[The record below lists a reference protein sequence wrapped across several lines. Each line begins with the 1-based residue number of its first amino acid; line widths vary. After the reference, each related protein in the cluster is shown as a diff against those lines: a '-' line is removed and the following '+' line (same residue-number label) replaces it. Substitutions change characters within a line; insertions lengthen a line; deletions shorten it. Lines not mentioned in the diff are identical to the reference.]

1 MAAGLSNPPTPRDEG
16 SGVGVNKKACGRSWE
31 VEKKRLKIV
40 GKSSLPGAGGRGW
53 GRKSGNQGPGGK
65 CAIRCSICSP
75 TRLRGSRGRIWAAP
89 DEKGW
94 IFDHLG
100 VFLVSKM
107 AFLRSG
113 TDPIC
118 FKFESDALKMKEF

>member
-1 MAAGLSNPPTPRDEG
+1 MQSAAVYAVQL
-16 SGVGVNKKACGRSWE
+16 AF
-31 VEKKRLKIV
+31 
-40 GKSSLPGAGGRGW
+40 GA
-53 GRKSGNQGPGGK
+53 PGGSSG
-65 CAIRCSICSP
+65 AF
-75 TRLRGSRGRIWAAP
+75 P

-100 VFLVSKM
+100 VFSVFKM

>member
-1 MAAGLSNPPTPRDEG
+1 MESVAVYAVQL
-16 SGVGVNKKACGRSWE
+16 AF
-31 VEKKRLKIV
+31 
-40 GKSSLPGAGGRGW
+40 GA
-53 GRKSGNQGPGGK
+53 PGG
-65 CAIRCSICSP
+65 ASGP
-75 TRLRGSRGRIWAAP
+75 LP
-89 DEKGW
+89 DEKGS

-118 FKFESDALKMKEF
+118 FKFESDVLKMKEFQFSLD

>member
-1 MAAGLSNPPTPRDEG
+1 MVTRVPGVCVQSAAVYAVQL
-16 SGVGVNKKACGRSWE
+16 AF
-31 VEKKRLKIV
+31 
-40 GKSSLPGAGGRGW
+40 GA
-53 GRKSGNQGPGGK
+53 PGG
-65 CAIRCSICSP
+65 ASEA
-75 TRLRGSRGRIWAAP
+75 SRGHLRASP
-89 DEKGW
+89 DEKGS

>member
-1 MAAGLSNPPTPRDEG
+1 MQSAAVYAVQL
-16 SGVGVNKKACGRSWE
+16 AF
-31 VEKKRLKIV
+31 
-40 GKSSLPGAGGRGW
+40 GA
-53 GRKSGNQGPGGK
+53 PGG
-65 CAIRCSICSP
+65 AS
-75 TRLRGSRGRIWAAP
+75 GAFP
-89 DEKGW
+89 DEKGL

-100 VFLVSKM
+100 RFLVSKM

>member
-1 MAAGLSNPPTPRDEG
+1 MQSAAVYAVQL
-16 SGVGVNKKACGRSWE
+16 AF
-31 VEKKRLKIV
+31 
-40 GKSSLPGAGGRGW
+40 GA
-53 GRKSGNQGPGGK
+53 PGG
-65 CAIRCSICSP
+65 AS
-75 TRLRGSRGRIWAAP
+75 GAFP
-89 DEKGW
+89 DEKGS
-94 IFDHLG
+94 IVHHLG